1 MASRKKSKG
10 VKLIAL
16 FIVLLMVV
24 AFLTTGIYA
33 LFGSGGGNGVQG
45 TYTMTDGSKMVL
57 DASGNATLTIPGSND
72 AATTTY
78 TVEGDKVTLL
88 DPKTQG
94 PLITFTH
101 KGNTLV
107 SNAGTQP
114 EVWTKQ

>member
-16 FIVLLMVV
+16 LIVVLMVV

-33 LFGSGGGNGVQG
+33 LFGGGGNGVAG
-45 TYTMTDGSKMVL
+45 TYIMTDGSKMVL
-57 DASGNATLTIPGSND
+57 DASGNATLTVPGSND

-78 TVEGDKVTLL
+78 TAEDDKVTLL
-88 DPKTQG
+88 DPKTG
-94 PLITFTH
+94 GALITFTR